1 LKGALRSAVA
11 AISVVATALPACGNS
26 SPQAGVESK
35 LTDAGMSAPRHEND
49 AATPRHEKDA
59 AVVHRDA
66 APDAKP
72 PATCANDSD
81 CTPETECSGGK
92 CVPKAVCP
100 AGLEP
105 TFDSIHTKIFAVS
118 CGTDGGKCHSHD
130 GAIYSAG
137 LNLADDPY
145 TALLGSDG
153 KGELAGN
160 ISGSEMNLRRVVPG
174 DPDHSFLVIKLST
187 RTGMDPKYGS
197 GMPFTD
203 PGSVCPDTLATIRQ
217 WIASGAKK

>member
-1 LKGALRSAVA
+1 MKSVLRLAVA
-11 AISVVATALPACGNS
+11 AIWVVATALPACS
-26 SPQAGVESK
+26 SSGHEAGADSGAS
-35 LTDAGMSAPRHEND
+35 DAGGAVPGDLH
-49 AATPRHEKDA
+49 DA
-59 AVVHRDA
+59 AVTATDA
-66 APDAKP
+66 TV
-72 PATCANDSD
+72 PATCKVDDD
-81 CTPETECSGGK
+81 CTPQTECSGGT
-92 CVPKAVCP
+92 CVRKAVCP
-100 AGLEP
+100 TGLEP
-105 TFDSIHTKIFAVS
+105 TFDSIHTKIFAAS
-118 CGTDGGKCHSHD
+118 CGTEGGNCHSHD
-130 GAIYSAG
+130 GALYSAG

-174 DPDHSFLVIKLST
+174 DPDLSFLVIKLST

-203 PGSVCPDTLATIRQ
+203 PGSVCPDTLATIKQ

>member
-1 LKGALRSAVA
+1 MKGALRFTVA
-11 AISVVATALPACGNS
+11 ATCVVATVLPACS
-26 SPQAGVESK
+26 SSKSDAARESEPA
-35 LTDAGMSAPRHEND
+35 DAKVSDAAVSSTNGADAAPAD
-49 AATPRHEKDA
+49 AATSADA
-59 AVVHRDA
+59 A
-66 APDAKP
+66 APTACAK
-72 PATCANDSD
+72 DDD
-81 CTPETECSGGK
+81 CTSAMECSGGK
-92 CVPKAVCP
+92 CVPRAVCP
-100 AGLEP
+100 VGLEP

-118 CGTDGGKCHSHD
+118 CGTDGNACHSHN

-160 ISGSEMNLRRVVPG
+160 ISGSVKDLRRVVPG
-174 DPDHSFLVIKLST
+174 DPDDSFLVIKLST

-203 PGSVCPDTLATIRQ
+203 PGSVCPDTLTTIRA
-217 WIASGAKK
+217 WISAGAKN